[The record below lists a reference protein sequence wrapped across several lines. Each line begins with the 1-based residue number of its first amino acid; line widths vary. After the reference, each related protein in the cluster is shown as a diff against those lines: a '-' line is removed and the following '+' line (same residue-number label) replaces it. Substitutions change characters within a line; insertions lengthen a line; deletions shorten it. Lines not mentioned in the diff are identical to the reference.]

1 VSGVSVTHCTLK
13 DTMFGVRIKTWE
25 GSEPSKASD
34 ITFEDVGMTD
44 VGTAIVINQK
54 YGALSNS
61 VCNTHTY
68 IYELISYYFC

>member
-1 VSGVSVTHCTLK
+1 MSGVTVSKVTLK

-25 GSEPSKASD
+25 GSEPSKASG

-61 VCNTHTY
+61 VRNTHTY
-68 IYELISYYFC
+68 I